1 MGKQDIDSSINLP
14 FQHVKESFKVRG
26 PSFSSERLNGADFQA
41 GTLTTPSIVAT
52 CLEEFPELSKDGV
65 DEEAIRGMSGTVYLG
80 EHHYHTTIK
89 NYIRRA
95 RRGSRR

>member
-41 GTLTTPSIVAT
+41 GTLATPSIVAT
-52 CLEEFPELSKDGV
+52 CLEGLPELSKDGV
-65 DEEAIRGMSGTVYLG
+65 DEETIRGMSGTVYLG
-80 EHHYHTTIK
+80 ERRCQMAIK
-89 NYIRRA
+89 N
-95 RRGSRR
+95 